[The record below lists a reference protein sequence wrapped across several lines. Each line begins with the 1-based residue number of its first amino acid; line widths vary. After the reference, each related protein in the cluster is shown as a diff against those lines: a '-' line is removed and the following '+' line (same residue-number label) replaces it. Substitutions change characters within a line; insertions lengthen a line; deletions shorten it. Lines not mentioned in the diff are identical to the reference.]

1 MNTLLRFRSSCYLL
15 SLSFSSSLFLV
26 WIFTILFVL
35 HACMFILNRR
45 FIRNNLYFFNI
56 KVRLCTHHFFQTL
69 HYAESSS
76 CCFFFFHFIGQWKGV
91 TNSQRMFLFGSLI
104 FLKKIFH
111 SSEFDWPCESRVPF
125 LLPTWIKDKGEK
137 EKFNKK

>member
-76 CCFFFFHFIGQWKGV
+76 CCFFFFTSLV
-91 TNSQRMFLFGSLI
+91 NERVSQTHNVCFFLALLF
-104 FLKKIFH
+104 FLKKYFTLLSLIDHVNQGSHFC
-111 SSEFDWPCESRVPF
+111 WPH
-125 LLPTWIKDKGEK
+125 G
-137 EKFNKK
+137 